1 MRNSSVK
8 IVNAVKGFVMRNSSV
23 KIVVLSDGETFE
35 LLENCEVVTLPDT
48 VDAGSIDAVE
58 EYLKSRKTR

>member
-1 MRNSSVK
+1 
-8 IVNAVKGFVMRNSSV
+8 MRNSSV

-48 VDAGSIDAVE
+48 VDAGSTDAIE